1 MKKIYT
7 GDNNFTFDTSV
18 NIENELLV
26 GSIDS
31 AANDMYWKRP
41 KEDITLLPH
50 DAGTEH
56 PNNPL
61 MVKNA
66 GCHTLTSGSVELT
79 YTWTEQDNLDQ
90 VHLRNFVHYL
100 ETVFPEE
107 ENVLEHSIGPSGYVT
122 QHAQVNG
129 SVTEFSPIRPEYV
142 IRGDLVGKLKKGS
155 SLICVIRTA
164 PNADEWFT
172 TYRDAQAGDT
182 ITLEPVGTKTY
193 FIFGSVVQKD
203 GQSLEKHK
211 AYKVTQEIEV
221 TCPEL
226 TKIIRVHQ
234 E

>member
-1 MKKIYT
+1 MKQIYS
-7 GDNNFTFDTSV
+7 GDNNFTFDTSA
-18 NIENELLV
+18 NIENEFLV

-41 KEDITLLPH
+41 KEDINLLPH
-50 DAGTEH
+50 DTGTEH

-61 MVKNA
+61 MVKSF
-66 GCHTLTSGSVELT
+66 GSHILTSGSVEFT
-79 YTWTEQDNLDQ
+79 YTWTEQDNFDPD
-90 VHLRNFVHYL
+90 HLRNFVHYL

-107 ENVLEHSIGPSGYVT
+107 ENVVKHSIGPSGYIT

-129 SVTEFSPIRPEYV
+129 LVTEFSPIRPEHTLKSDASMV
-142 IRGDLVGKLKKGS
+142 LKKDS
-155 SLICVIRTA
+155 SYLCVIRTD
-164 PNADEWFT
+164 PNADEWFS

-203 GQSLEKHK
+203 GQNLEKHK
-211 AYKVTQEIEV
+211 AYKATRGTEI
-221 TCPEL
+221 TCPEF
-226 TKIIRVHQ
+226 TKIVRVHQ